1 MDLNNKQR
9 IENLRKQFGGG
20 NINDNEKQKETN
32 KSEKQIQH
40 EKAKKRLSSKVET
53 KTEKTN
59 VKSTNNVLTKY
70 FNGKAIDT
78 LLNETSL
85 NKEKVKY
92 DESEVLYLLP
102 KVSKLSP
109 ELLDKTIIRTSISL
123 NKQAHKNLVA
133 FAQQKAQGNFRNA
146 FRMMFNPSIDLLG
159 IDKSPLNH
167 DRLLNQKTFKKEE
180 VLITKGMY
188 LRLRQLKKVLQ
199 STTISSAINLF
210 LSDDFERYF
219 DNVAIKLFE

>member
-53 KTEKTN
+53 KIEKTN
-59 VKSTNNVLTKY
+59 VKATNNVLTKY
-70 FNGKAIDT
+70 FNGKDIDT

-85 NKEKVKY
+85 NNEKVKY
-92 DESEVLYLLP
+92 SENEVLYLLP
-102 KVSKLSP
+102 KITKLSP
-109 ELLDKTIIRTSISL
+109 EMLDKTIIRTSISL
-123 NKQAHKNLVA
+123 NEQAYKNLIS
-133 FAQQKAQGNFRNA
+133 FAQQKTQGKFRNA
-146 FRMMFNPSIDLLG
+146 FKVMFNPSTDLLG
-159 IDKSPLNH
+159 IDKAPLKH
-167 DRLLNQKTFKKEE
+167 DELLSQKAFRKEE
-180 VLITKGMY
+180 ILITKGMY
-188 LRLRQLKKVLQ
+188 LRLRQLKKTLQ
-199 STTISSAINLF
+199 ATTISSALNLF
-210 LSDDFERYF
+210 LSNDVERYF